1 MGFLD
6 RFRRTPEPSEPS
18 EPSERSGPGDGR
30 TREQQAD
37 EVAESAK
44 TLVDPAFLPLA
55 EAEQLIEEMWPEE
68 DVPDLSRDDVRAI
81 LHRVWAERLDIQGTW
96 ASEGDYVRLAAAFA
110 DLEMIGVVAR
120 MNFTC
125 CQTCGHAEIDD
136 ERQESSIGYTFFHQQ
151 DSERLV
157 PGEPSELFLAF
168 GAFGPVPDLDPELVQ
183 RWHDGD
189 AAAREQVIETSDERV
204 GGAVVTALRAQG
216 LVVDWDGTRSA
227 RIRLPDLDWR
237 KSLPAG

>member
-18 EPSERSGPGDGR
+18 GPGDGR

-37 EVAESAK
+37 EVADSAK

-55 EAEQLIEEMWPEE
+55 EAEQLLEEMWPEE

-96 ASEGDYVRLAAAFA
+96 ADEGDYVRLAAAFA
-110 DLEMIGVVAR
+110 DLETIGVVAR

-189 AAAREQVIETSDERV
+189 GAAFASR
-204 GGAVVTALRAQG
+204 
-216 LVVDWDGTRSA
+216 
-227 RIRLPDLDWR
+227 
-237 KSLPAG
+237 